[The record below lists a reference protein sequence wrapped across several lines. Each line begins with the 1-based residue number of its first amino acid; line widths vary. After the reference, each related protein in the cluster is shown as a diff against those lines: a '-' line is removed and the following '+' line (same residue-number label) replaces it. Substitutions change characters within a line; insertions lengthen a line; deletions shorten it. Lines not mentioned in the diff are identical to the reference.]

1 MVMSKKTTTKL
12 PYSITTDTLTKIN
25 FLFELSKDTKSPIT
39 VHQLLDLI
47 LLKITQETKI
57 NEISNGDVIQALSMA
72 LAVRMRMITADKDVL
87 ESIVVESVSKA
98 LESAKRAEKKVMSSG
113 NA

>member
-1 MVMSKKTTTKL
+1 M
-12 PYSITTDTLTKIN
+12 
-25 FLFELSKDTKSPIT
+25 
-39 VHQLLDLI
+39 HQLLDLI

-57 NEISNGDVIQALSMA
+57 NEISNGDIIQALSMA

-98 LESAKRAEKKVMSSG
+98 LDSAKRAEKKVMSSG

>member
-1 MVMSKKTTTKL
+1 MDLV
-12 PYSITTDTLTKIN
+12 LTFILIQKIN

-57 NEISNGDVIQALSMA
+57 NEISNGDIIQALSMA

-98 LESAKRAEKKVMSSG
+98 LDSAKRAEKKVMSSG